1 MKRKDIY
8 AEGNEYDCFSE
19 FCYLASRHAEIF
31 RTFKRNPIFREV
43 LYYRGQQVGLRCLE
57 YVLNNPIIKFS
68 DDELAFLLKNDS
80 VGDPRTVRYYLEG
93 SGGGHIECSPTNL
106 AYLAALV
113 NIVELFDVDKI
124 KTIAEIGV
132 GCGDQ
137 CRILMSTLPLECYKL
152 VDLPEVLALS
162 EKFLNALDVTGD
174 IRYID
179 GTHLYHDEPCDLV
192 ISVQS
197 LNLLDKQTQDHYFD
211 KIVSKAKAG
220 YLIWEDVDF
229 VNRNPQRYHGYSVE
243 GFADKIPNAK
253 IIPEYPVTNLPNHR
267 IIVWGTK

>member
-31 RTFKRNPIFREV
+31 RTFKRNPIFRAV
-43 LYYRGQQVGLRCLE
+43 VYYRDQNVELRCLE
-57 YVLNNPIIKFS
+57 YILNNPAIKFS
-68 DDELAFLLKNDS
+68 AEDLAFLLKNDS

-93 SGGGHIECSPTNL
+93 SGGHIECSPTNL
-106 AYLAALV
+106 TYLAILV

-192 ISVQS
+192 ICNQS
-197 LNLLDKQTQDHYFD
+197 IVEFD
-211 KIVSKAKAG
+211 KKNQVHYIEKILSNSKAG
-220 YLIWEDVDF
+220 Y
-229 VNRNPQRYHGYSVE
+229 VNWDAHIFREPQRYHGYSLE
-243 GFADKIPNAK
+243 EFAAMIPNSK
-253 IIPEYPVTNLPNHR
+253 IIPEYPVTNYPDNQ